1 MYAARTHRDCSI
13 LKAKRTFEHEG
24 GDGHIPF
31 GHGPRFAA
39 GVPSVN
45 MSIAAPSK
53 NVPLKKAEHDEF
65 GGKEVW
71 VGGRV
76 VGILDDGFVL
86 QDESGR
92 VDVVTSDEL
101 RMNVGDI
108 VECLVK
114 KHEGEKGEP
123 LRFALLDLA
132 VLAPCKEDFFIKKE
146 DPNFLKMIVDLQKKY
161 ILDSRAEVIKK
172 IRMFFWNEGF
182 VETDTPEL
190 VRHPGM
196 EPYLDVFKTRF
207 FTDPNQK
214 EKGEDLYLITSPEYA
229 LKKLLVSGYEKI
241 FQVAKS
247 FRNKETA
254 SSLHNPEFTLL
265 EWYRAYASYLEIMD
279 DTENL
284 VRFLAKEILRMQK
297 GGGADPG
304 AGGAAGECGKIIFQ
318 GHEID
323 VDSPWE
329 RLKVK
334 EAFKKYAGIAVE
346 DFEDSQKLKAI
357 AQKKGYAIN
366 EKSTYDDAFFLIF
379 MNEIE
384 PKLGLNKP
392 VILYEYPVSM
402 AALSKKCEE
411 SSKYAER
418 FEVYIAGIELC
429 NAFTELNDGEE
440 QLYRLEAERKDRQK
454 MGKDDYPVDQRFI
467 RALDFGMP
475 PSGGIALGVDRLVM
489 LLTDTP
495 EIENV
500 LFFPHKDL

>member
-1 MYAARTHRDCSI
+1 MYAARSRRNCSI
-13 LKAKRTFEHEG
+13 LKAKSRFEHG
-24 GDGHIPF
+24 GGSGGHIPF

-39 GVPSVN
+39 EVPSVN
-45 MSIAAPSK
+45 MSPASTTE
-53 NVPLKKAEHDEF
+53 NVILENVERDEF
-65 GGKEVW
+65 VGKEVW

-92 VDVVTSDEL
+92 ADVVTSDEL

-114 KHEGEKGEP
+114 KHEGDNGEP
-123 LRFALLDLA
+123 LRFALMDLL
-132 VLAPCKEDFFIKKE
+132 VLVPCKADFFIKKE

-241 FQVAKS
+241 FQIAKS

-254 SSLHNPEFTLL
+254 SNLHNPEFTLL

-284 VRFLAKEILRMQK
+284 VRFLAKEVLGSQK
-297 GGGADPG
+297 GAE
-304 AGGAAGECGKIIFQ
+304 AGKIIFQ

-334 EAFKKYAGIAVE
+334 EAFAKYAGIAVE
-346 DFEDSQKLKAI
+346 DFEDSQKLKEI
-357 AQKKGYAIN
+357 AQKKGYAVN
-366 EKSTYDDAFFLIF
+366 ENSTYDDAFFLIF

-402 AALSKKCEE
+402 AALSKRCEDNP
-411 SSKYAER
+411 KYAER

-475 PSGGIALGVDRLVM
+475 PSGGIALGVDRLIM

-495 EIENV
+495 AIENV
-500 LFFPHKDL
+500 MFFPHKDL